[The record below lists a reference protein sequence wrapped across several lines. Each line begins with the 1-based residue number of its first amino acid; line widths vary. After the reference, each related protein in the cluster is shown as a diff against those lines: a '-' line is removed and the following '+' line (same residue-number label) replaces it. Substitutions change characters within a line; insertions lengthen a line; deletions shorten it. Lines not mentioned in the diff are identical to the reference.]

1 MSGGESRAGF
11 QRHLRYLSGL
21 PGVLKRQ
28 TLAVGRGGDEDESRP
43 STPSPGRGECVSGMC
58 CVATVAET
66 CADTEQQHWQG
77 PGTDGERSGIAR
89 SGGARPVQ
97 DSDSAGLIRLPGRSL
112 ISHGRRGSAV
122 STTASSESSHDP
134 ATPTDPRI
142 SVSST
147 AYNDSLLSFRD
158 DHHFDPPL
166 TPLSMSDSD
175 HESFIDLASPTFNPQ
190 LTDFSS
196 NAAHSSAAGQ
206 QSSHSSSSRSR
217 HHHKPKLP
225 HITTKPPVPTS
236 PKPDFKRSRSAQ
248 RHAPRDSSVSPVQ
261 ELTVP
266 RTVPPTTNLL
276 NPHERAERVRK
287 TRKLAQVFGQTP
299 AAVEAMAFSQLSFEA
314 NVPTGL
320 LCAPGNLAGKR
331 KHQRGAVS
339 MSVAPASPEPQS
351 LWTPPD
357 VEAAR
362 YASLTTRRHSTPL
375 TPDSYS
381 FMEETSP
388 VDLRSTESANSQHSS
403 AIIEISSER
412 GAPYSDWSSHTA
424 HTGPT
429 SPTSFIDLSE
439 EEVLADG
446 VSSVISLET
455 PRGDRRPGFPHSA
468 SSIYSFTSD
477 ELAEE
482 ERRRKRDKLAKLHR
496 FLGSRVPVDLVLNQ
510 LSVDG
515 SLDLPPVAPSSAVE
529 RSANVEQM
537 DAEARKVWLRRRR
550 SSSAAELSSKWSDD
564 IDRLREELNNKEKAQ
579 NVKRALK
586 MEKVRSLRSCAAVT
600 LIPSLSDVWRSPAP
614 DPLSHT
620 FRRSPCGKRRFQH
633 RTAQPTHPPES
644 RVAAQC
650 QPRRLPQ
657 ENQDESISPR
667 DS

>member
-28 TLAVGRGGDEDESRP
+28 TLPVGRGGDEGESRL
-43 STPSPGRGECVSGMC
+43 STPSPGRGAGECVSGIC

-66 CADTEQQHWQG
+66 CVATEQQHWQG
-77 PGTDGERSGIAR
+77 HGTDGEPSGIVR

-97 DSDSAGLIRLPGRSL
+97 DSDSAKLTRLPGRSL
-112 ISHGRRGSAV
+112 ISHGRRGSAA
-122 STTASSESSHDP
+122 STAASSESSHDP

-158 DHHFDPPL
+158 DHHFDSPL

-175 HESFIDLASPTFNPQ
+175 HESFIDLASPTFTPH

-196 NAAHSSAAGQ
+196 NAANGSAAGQ
-206 QSSHSSSSRSR
+206 QSAHSSSSRSR
-217 HHHKPKLP
+217 HHHHHKPKLP

-236 PKPDFKRSRSAQ
+236 PKPDFRRSKSAQ

-299 AAVEAMAFSQLSFEA
+299 AAVEAVALSQLSFEA

-339 MSVAPASPEPQS
+339 MSVTPTSPEPQS

-403 AIIEISSER
+403 AIIEISSQR
-412 GAPYSDWSSHTA
+412 GAPYSDWSSHIA

-446 VSSVISLET
+446 VSSIISLET
-455 PRGDRRPGFPHSA
+455 PRGDRRPVLPHSA

-482 ERRRKRDKLAKLHR
+482 ERRRKREKLAKLHR

-515 SLDLPPVAPSSAVE
+515 SLNLPPVAPSPSVE
-529 RSANVEQM
+529 RSVDVEQM
-537 DAEARKVWLRRRR
+537 DADARKVWLRRRR

-564 IDRLREELNNKEKAQ
+564 IDRLREDLNNKEKAQ

-586 MEKVRSLRSCAAVT
+586 MEKVRSPLLCFAVT
-600 LIPSLSDVWRSPAP
+600 LITSLSDVWCSPTT
-614 DPLSHT
+614 DSLSHA
-620 FRRSPCGKRRFQH
+620 FRCSPCGKRG
-633 RTAQPTHPPES
+633 S
-644 RVAAQC
+644 
-650 QPRRLPQ
+650 
-657 ENQDESISPR
+657 
-667 DS
+667 